1 MDRRI
6 FLKTL
11 GVVGGSVFS
20 AQAIRA
26 EESAGADRTVG
37 VLVDETRCIGCRMC
51 EMACAEAHGLPAPD
65 FSDDTIFQKP
75 RKTTVAQ
82 LTVIN
87 QYETQ
92 KGELFAKKQ
101 CMHCAQ
107 PACATACLTRAM
119 YKTKEGPVIW
129 RESKCMGCRYCMI
142 ACPFDVPK
150 FEYNKAI
157 PKIRKCDM
165 CWDRLQEGKQPAC
178 VDICPAEVMLFG
190 NKGDLL
196 ETARTRIYAEPD
208 TYFHNVFGEHEVGGT
223 GWLYA
228 SAVPFEQIGFKT
240 DLGTTPYP
248 EHTRQFLY
256 TVPVVLMLL
265 PIMLLGLNKATEPG

>member
-11 GVVGGSVFS
+11 GVVGGSVVAARTINA
-20 AQAIRA
+20 AQST
-26 EESAGADRTVG
+26 ETGTFMG

-65 FSDDTIFQKP
+65 FSDDKIFEKQ
-75 RKTTVAQ
+75 RKTTELQ

-87 QYETQ
+87 QYKTE

-157 PKIRKCDM
+157 PKIRKCDL

-178 VDICPAEVMLFG
+178 VEICPAEVMLFG
-190 NKGDLL
+190 KRSDLL
-196 ETARTRIYAEPD
+196 ETARTRIYGEPGK
-208 TYFHNVFGEHEVGGT
+208 YVHSIYGEHEAGGT
-223 GWLYA
+223 GWLYL
-228 SAVPFEQIGFKT
+228 SAVPFEQLAFKT
-240 DLGTTPYP
+240 NLGTTPYP
-248 EHTRQFLY
+248 EYTKQFIYSDPIVYLLW
-256 TVPVVLMLL
+256 PAMLL
-265 PIMLLGLNKATEPG
+265 ALHRATKSE